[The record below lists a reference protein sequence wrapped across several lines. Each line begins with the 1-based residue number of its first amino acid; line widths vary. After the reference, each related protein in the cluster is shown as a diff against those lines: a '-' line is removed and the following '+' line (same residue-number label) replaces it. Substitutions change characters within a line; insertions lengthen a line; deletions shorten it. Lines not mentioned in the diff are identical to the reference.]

1 MNRPPV
7 EDPLTAASGN
17 ANPAVSP
24 IDTVIVPRAVDLGDF
39 QVRRALPSDKRQ
51 MVGPFIFFDQF
62 GPAEFLT
69 GNGID
74 VRPHPH
80 IGLATVTYMFEGEID
95 HRDNLGSYQTIRPG
109 EVNWM
114 TAGRGIAHSERT
126 GAKLRASGSKLYGI
140 QTWIALPKSAEETE
154 PDFSHHGREELPLIE
169 ENGARIRLIV
179 GTLFGQKAPSRTF
192 SDMFYADVALDAG
205 AQLPIDA
212 GHEERSLYTLSGEI
226 EIAGDVFGPGQL
238 LVFRPGD
245 GLAVT
250 ARTPARLMLQGGA
263 AMDGPR
269 HLWWNFVSS
278 SKDRIEQAKSDWRAK
293 RFASIPGDEE
303 EFIPLPKS

>member
-1 MNRPPV
+1 MSLPPI
-7 EDPLTAASGN
+7 EDPLDGAPGSAGPP
-17 ANPAVSP
+17 ANP
-24 IDTVIVPRAVDLGDF
+24 IETVIVPRSVDLGDF

-69 GNGID
+69 GHGVD

-95 HRDNLGSYQTIRPG
+95 HRDSLGNYQTIRPG

-126 GAKLRASGSKLYGI
+126 GTELRAAGSKLYGI
-140 QTWIALPKSAEETE
+140 QTWIALPRDDEEAD
-154 PDFSHHGREELPLIE
+154 PDFSHHGREELPFIE
-169 ENGARIRLIV
+169 ENGARVRLIV
-179 GTLFGQKAPSRTF
+179 GSLYGQRAPSHTF
-192 SDMFYADVALDAG
+192 SDMFYADVALEAG
-205 AQLPIDA
+205 ARLPVDA
-212 GHEERSLYTLSGEI
+212 SHEERSVYTLSGEI
-226 EIAGDVFGPGQL
+226 EIAGNVFGPGQL
-238 LVFRPGD
+238 LIFRPGD
-245 GLAVT
+245 ALAIH
-250 ARTPARLMLQGGA
+250 ARSASRLTLQGGA

-278 SKDRIEQAKSDWRAK
+278 SEQRIEQAKADWRAK
-293 RFASIPGDEE
+293 RFAIIPGDEE
-303 EFIPLPKS
+303 EFIPLPDA